1 MSIGMMLK
9 NDVCMRQ
16 WKDINNDVNLP
27 QSVCVVARMWYL
39 ETLNIRY
46 KLFRYIDRGKCF
58 ENTLSNYY
66 YLFYYIKLF
75 VIRKALLNLFH
86 KNPINV
92 SVLNNDII
100 CM

>member
-9 NDVCMRQ
+9 NDVCMRY

-58 ENTLSNYY
+58 ENTFSNYY